1 MTTSVQQAS
10 GNYESKRSDMAILLK
25 QTFIETKLFFRR
37 RSELL
42 WTLAFP
48 IMFMVLFGLIY
59 GNTTWSEMNIRA
71 VDFLLPGIIVMGAM
85 VTGIM
90 RTSVGF
96 VGEREKG
103 IYRRLAL
110 TPLKRQTLIG
120 SQLIQHLIVIIVQT
134 MLLIVIGVNAFNI
147 HISGNMALFWLVM
160 SIAALCF
167 MSIGFALT
175 GLIKTARSATPINQ
189 MAYFL
194 LMFLGGIFFPNSM
207 LPGWLEKFAS
217 ILPSTQA
224 SDAIRAIF
232 FQSAGFGDVWQNLV
246 IMGAWIIACL
256 AVSIKFFRWE

>member
-1 MTTSVQQAS
+1 
-10 GNYESKRSDMAILLK
+10 MAVLFR
-25 QTFIETKLFFRR
+25 QTIIETKLFLRR

-59 GNTTWSEMNIRA
+59 GDTQWGGMDMRS
-71 VDFLLPGIIVMGAM
+71 VDYLLPGIVVMGAM

-120 SQLIQHLIVIIVQT
+120 GQLLQHYIVIIVQT
-134 MLLIVIGVNAFNI
+134 VLLIAIGVIAFKI
-147 HISGNMALFWLVM
+147 KITGNLALFWLVL
-160 SIAALCF
+160 SIGALCF

-175 GLIKTARSATPINQ
+175 GLIKTSRSATPINQ
-189 MAYFL
+189 MAYFT
-194 LMFLGGIFFPNSM
+194 LMFLGGVFFPNSM
-207 LPGWLEKFAS
+207 LPSFLARVANV
-217 ILPSTQA
+217 LPSTQMG
-224 SDAIRAIF
+224 DALRLVAYHG
-232 FQSAGFGDVWQNLV
+232 AGLGDIWQNLL
-246 IMGAWIIACL
+246 IMAGWILACM
-256 AVSIKFFRWE
+256 AISIKFFRWE